1 MADISAL
8 TNALGTNLGSSIS
21 NISNI
26 DPTQGVTEKLYL
38 KQSKDILDA
47 QKNMA
52 LEEVYLK
59 GQSADYQKAQSDAYL
74 EKQKKT
80 YDDNQ
85 EKTQKLESQQNWEY
99 PEFHPTQTNLQ
110 EMATIFSLVGIVGTM
125 LGGGGRNAGMNA
137 LSSMTGMMEGWK
149 KGEKDRYLQ
158 EKSIFDT
165 NLKVMEQK
173 NNALQKRI
181 EQLAKDYTRN
191 REVTKDEYAVLLAEN
206 PYLKK
211 VDAIAGVKG
220 VITAAAE
227 ANKSMLSLLEFR
239 EKQRANAE
247 ARALK
252 AGKSAADRYG
262 FGDIVAAASNE
273 AAAAIKMIMGLPV
286 ESTSGIFGGRTT
298 TSLFTAPVDVMANK
312 ITSETAQ
319 RYNVESGKLAY
330 SLAQLMSGGR
340 AVRVNDVAQMNS
352 ILSIKEGDTLETVAT
367 KVAEARQIAE
377 RTMEVRAR
385 SSSTDPGLREVFK
398 ENLATVQQVVPFTV
412 DDINKFVINRDK
424 STTLIDAL
432 SNKYVEPQ
440 KYNDP
445 EKEARYQKWKK
456 ENPQ

>member
-1 MADISAL
+1 MADISTL

-47 QKNMA
+47 QKNLA

-80 YDDNQ
+80 YEDNQ

-99 PEFHPTQTNLQ
+99 SEFHPTQTNVQ

-149 KGEKDRYLQ
+149 KGEKDKYLQ
-158 EKSIFDT
+158 EKNIFDT

-220 VITAAAE
+220 VIKAAAE
-227 ANKSMLSLLEFR
+227 TNKSMLSLLEFR
-239 EKQRANAE
+239 EKQKERAE
-247 ARALK
+247 ARK
-252 AGKSAADRYG
+252 IKQSGTSSDRYG
-262 FGDIVAAASNE
+262 FGAIVATAANESAASMKN
-273 AAAAIKMIMGLPV
+273 IMGLPM
-286 ESTSGIFGGRTT
+286 ESTSGIFGGRQT
-298 TSLFTAPVDVMANK
+298 TSLFTAPADAFANK
-312 ITSETAQ
+312 ITTETAQ
-319 RYNVESGKLAY
+319 RYNVEAGKLSY
-330 SLAQLMSGGR
+330 TLSQLIKGGR
-340 AVRVNDVAQMNS
+340 VVSVNEVAIMDN
-352 ILSIKEGDTLETVAT
+352 ILKIKEGDTINA
-367 KVAEARQIAE
+367 AA
-377 RTMEVRAR
+377 
-385 SSSTDPGLREVFK
+385 STRG
-398 ENLATVQQVVPFTV
+398 
-412 DDINKFVINRDK
+412 
-424 STTLIDAL
+424 
-432 SNKYVEPQ
+432 
-440 KYNDP
+440 
-445 EKEARYQKWKK
+445 
-456 ENPQ
+456 

>member
-1 MADISAL
+1 MADISTL

-47 QKNMA
+47 QKNLA

-80 YDDNQ
+80 YEDNQ

-99 PEFHPTQTNLQ
+99 SEFHPTQTNVQ

-149 KGEKDRYLQ
+149 KGEKDKYLQ
-158 EKSIFDT
+158 EKNIFDT

-220 VITAAAE
+220 VIKAAAE
-227 ANKSMLSLLEFR
+227 TNKSMLSLLEFR
-239 EKQRANAE
+239 EKQKERAE
-247 ARALK
+247 ARK
-252 AGKSAADRYG
+252 IKQSGTSSDRYG
-262 FGDIVAAASNE
+262 FGAIVATAANESAASMKN
-273 AAAAIKMIMGLPV
+273 IMGLPM
-286 ESTSGIFGGRTT
+286 ESTSGIFGGRQT
-298 TSLFTAPVDVMANK
+298 TSLFTAPADAFANK
-312 ITSETAQ
+312 ITTETAQ
-319 RYNVESGKLAY
+319 RYNVEAGKLSY
-330 SLAQLMSGGR
+330 TLSQLIKGGR
-340 AVRVNDVAQMNS
+340 VVSVNEVAIMDN
-352 ILSIKEGDTLETVAT
+352 ILKIKEGDTINAAAT
-367 KVAEARQIAE
+367 KLAEARQIAE
-377 RTMEVRAR
+377 RV
-385 SSSTDPGLREVFK
+385 
-398 ENLATVQQVVPFTV
+398 
-412 DDINKFVINRDK
+412 
-424 STTLIDAL
+424 
-432 SNKYVEPQ
+432 YV
-440 KYNDP
+440 
-445 EKEARYQKWKK
+445 
-456 ENPQ
+456 

>member
-1 MADISAL
+1 MADISTL

-47 QKNMA
+47 QKNLA

-80 YDDNQ
+80 YEDNQ

-99 PEFHPTQTNLQ
+99 SEFHPTQTNVQ

-149 KGEKDRYLQ
+149 KGEKDKYLQ
-158 EKSIFDT
+158 EKNIFDT

-211 VDAIAGVKG
+211 VDAVASVKG
-220 VITAAAE
+220 VIKAAAE

-239 EKQRANAE
+239 EKQKERAE
-247 ARALK
+247 ARAIK
-252 AGKSAADRYG
+252 QSGTSSDRYG
-262 FGDIVAAASNE
+262 FGAIVATAANESAASMRN
-273 AAAAIKMIMGLPV
+273 IMGLPM
-286 ESTSGIFGGRTT
+286 ESTSGIFGGRQT
-298 TSLFTAPVDVMANK
+298 TSLFTAPADAFANK

-319 RYNVESGKLAY
+319 RYNVEAGKLSY
-330 SLAQLMSGGR
+330 TLSQLIKGGR
-340 AVRVNDVAQMNS
+340 VVSVNEVAIMDN
-352 ILSIKEGDTLETVAT
+352 ILKIKEEDTINTVAT
-367 KVAEARQIAE
+367 KLAEARQIAE
-377 RTMEVRAR
+377 RAMEVRLA
-385 SSSTDPGLREVFK
+385 DPNTPAGLK
-398 ENLATVQQVVPFTV
+398 EIYQDNINTIQTVIPFTV
-412 DDINKFVINRDK
+412 DDVNKFVKQKNK
-424 STTLIDAL
+424 KKTFSEEL
-432 SNKYVEPQ
+432 SEKYTEPTSRS
-440 KYNDP
+440 KNVPPGY
-445 EKEARYQKWKK
+445 KEL
-456 ENPQ
+456 E

>member
-1 MADISAL
+1 MADISTL

-47 QKNMA
+47 QKNLA

-80 YDDNQ
+80 YEDNQ

-99 PEFHPTQTNLQ
+99 SEFHPTQTNVQ

-125 LGGGGRNAGMNA
+125 LGGGGRNASMNA

-149 KGEKDRYLQ
+149 KGEKDKYLQ
-158 EKSIFDT
+158 EKNIFDT

-211 VDAIAGVKG
+211 VDAIASVKG
-220 VITAAAE
+220 VIKAAAE

-239 EKQRANAE
+239 EKQKERAE
-247 ARALK
+247 ARAIK
-252 AGKSAADRYG
+252 QSGTSSDRYG
-262 FGDIVAAASNE
+262 FGAIVATAANESAASMKN
-273 AAAAIKMIMGLPV
+273 IMGLPM
-286 ESTSGIFGGRTT
+286 ESTSGIFGGRQT
-298 TSLFTAPVDVMANK
+298 TSLFTAPADAFANK
-312 ITSETAQ
+312 ITTETAQ
-319 RYNVESGKLAY
+319 RYNVEAGKLSY
-330 SLAQLMSGGR
+330 TLSQLIKGGR
-340 AVRVNDVAQMNS
+340 VVSVNEVAIMDN
-352 ILSIKEGDTLETVAT
+352 ILKIKEGDTINVAAT
-367 KVAEARQIAE
+367 KLAEARQIAE
-377 RTMEVRAR
+377 RAMEVRLA
-385 SSSTDPGLREVFK
+385 DPNTPAGLK
-398 ENLATVQQVVPFTV
+398 EIYQDNINTIQTIIPFTV
-412 DDINKFVINRDK
+412 DDVNKFVKQKNK
-424 STTLIDAL
+424 KKTFSEEL
-432 SNKYVEPQ
+432 SEKYTEPTSRS
-440 KYNDP
+440 KNVPPGY
-445 EKEARYQKWKK
+445 KEL
-456 ENPQ
+456 E